1 MAIVLENAL
10 LADFDPVRV
19 EPGSLRIDGGLIV
32 ERGSTVSREVNDEVV
47 DCGGAV
53 VLPGL
58 VNGHSHLYST
68 LAVGMPP
75 PAQPPQ
81 NFKEILQH
89 IWWRLDPALDA
100 EAIEM
105 SARIGALDA
114 LRCGTTTLFDHHASP
129 NCIEGSLDLIEKALA
144 DVGLR
149 GVLCYE
155 TTDRHGPD
163 GRGAGLEENRR
174 YLEKRVQTHS
184 VQFAGMAG
192 AHASFTL
199 EDETLTQLGVLAE
212 DFGTGVHMHVAE
224 DPCDEEDCQEKYQ
237 MFLIDRLAG
246 FKLLRPTSIFVHGT
260 HLDPAALLRVSA
272 AGAVLAHTPHSNLN
286 NGVGYA
292 PLPAYRCKAMLGTD
306 GLGSDVFA
314 EAKAA
319 WCVSRHEQ
327 AQLTPNHVLRL
338 LTTSARRAS
347 EALQVTLGK
356 LERDTAADVV
366 ITDYHPSTPLTSEN
380 LAGHFIFAMSSRHV
394 KDVLIDGRWV
404 LRERVVQTFDEAGIR
419 RDALN
424 VSAKLWERMPRID

>member
-19 EPGSLRIDGGLIV
+19 EAGSLRIDGSLITQ
-32 ERGSTVSREVNDEVV
+32 RGSSVSRETGDEII

-58 VNGHSHLYST
+58 VNGHTHLYSA

-75 PAQPPQ
+75 PPNAPE
-81 NFKEILQH
+81 NFKEILQR
-89 IWWRLDPALDA
+89 IWWRLDQALDA
-100 EAIEM
+100 EAIET

-129 NCIEGSLDLIEKALA
+129 NGIEGSLDLIEKGLS

-155 TTDRHGPD
+155 TTDRHGPE
-163 GRGAGLEENRR
+163 GRAEGLEENHR
-174 YLEKRVQTHS
+174 YLEKRLQTYS
-184 VQFAGMAG
+184 SQFAGMVG

-199 EDETLTQLGVLAE
+199 EDETLTQLAALAE
-212 DFGTGVHMHVAE
+212 DFDTGVHMHVAE
-224 DPCDEEDCQEKYQ
+224 DPCDEEDCQERYQ

-246 FKLLRPTSIFVHGT
+246 HKLLRPRSIFVHGT
-260 HLDPAALLRVSA
+260 HLDPAALLRISE

-306 GLGSDVFA
+306 GLGSDLFA

-319 WCVSRHEQ
+319 WCASRHEQ
-327 AQLTPNHVLRL
+327 ARLTPNHVLRL
-338 LTTSARRAS
+338 LATSARRAS
-347 EALQVTLGK
+347 EALQITLGK
-356 LERDTAADVV
+356 LDRNAAADVV
-366 ITDYHPSTPLTSEN
+366 ITDYRPFTPLTGEN
-380 LAGHFIFAMSSRHV
+380 LAAHFIFGMSARHV
-394 KDVLIDGRWV
+394 TDVLIDGRWV
-404 LRERVVQTFDEAGIR
+404 LRERVIQCCDEAGLR

-424 VSAKLWERMPRID
+424 VSLKLWENML